1 MNKILNNNI
10 ILKLFILFSWSIL
23 WLSINSMP
31 GEISYMKENFISF
44 INGSRTIL
52 AIIVSFL
59 SVIILFIS
67 LKKKKI
73 KKPRLF

>member
-1 MNKILNNNI
+1 MIKLLNNNT

-31 GEISYMKENFISF
+31 IEINYMKSNFISF

-52 AIIVSFL
+52 AIIVSF
-59 SVIILFIS
+59 
-67 LKKKKI
+67 
-73 KKPRLF
+73 